1 MAGAAAAFHEV
12 QADVIEVTGSNLSVS
27 WAAGGTIST
36 SADLVRFAQGLRDGR
51 LLSTPSMRLLYD
63 WRPTTIDDHEMGNG
77 ILHNG
82 EGHQVY
88 FWWKQISGG
97 RQV

>member
-1 MAGAAAAFHEV
+1 MKGNKAAPKLPNAALRM
-12 QADVIEVTGSNLSVS
+12 ADVTSV
-27 WAAGGTIST
+27 WF
-36 SADLVRFAQGLRDGR
+36 LH
-51 LLSTPSMRLLYD
+51 
-63 WRPTTIDDHEMGNG
+63 HEMGNG

-97 RQV
+97 CQV